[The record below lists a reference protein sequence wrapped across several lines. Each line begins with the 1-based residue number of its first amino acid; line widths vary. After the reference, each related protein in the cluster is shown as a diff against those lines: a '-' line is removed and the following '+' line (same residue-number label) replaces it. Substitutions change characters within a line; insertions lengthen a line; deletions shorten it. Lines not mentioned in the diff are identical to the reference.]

1 VARDLRGAVVVV
13 TGASSGIGRAAA
25 RLLAR
30 EGARLVLAARA
41 QPTLREAGDE
51 CARLGAEVLTVV
63 TDVRDEAA
71 VEALAARAE
80 ERFGRIDVWV
90 NNAAVIAYG
99 RFEDIPSEIFR
110 AVIETNVLGMV
121 HGARAALPRFRRRQ
135 EGTLINMAS
144 IWGRVTSPDVSAYVT
159 SKFAVRAFGDCLRE
173 ELADA
178 PGIEVATILPQ
189 AVDTPIFAQAAN
201 YAGRKV
207 RPIPPLI
214 DPEEVARGIVS
225 CARSPKR
232 EVTYGRLG
240 RLLEVVHAVAPRIYD
255 RVFAPGFA
263 TGSFA
268 AAPAAPSPGNLLH
281 PRPAAEAVHG
291 GWKRSQRGEL
301 VRALAATIGGSAR
314 GLLRGARQARASSR
328 C

>member
-25 RLLAR
+25 SALAR
-30 EGARLVLAARA
+30 EGARLALAARA
-41 QPTLREAGDE
+41 EPTLHEVGDA

-71 VEALAARAE
+71 VEALATRTE

-90 NNAAVIAYG
+90 NNAAVMAYG
-99 RFEDIPSEIFR
+99 RFEDIPSEVFR
-110 AVIETNVLGMV
+110 AVIETNVLGMT

-135 EGTLINMAS
+135 SGTLINMAS
-144 IWGRVTSPDVSAYVT
+144 VWGRVTSPDVSAYVT

-178 PGIEVATILPQ
+178 PGIDVVTILPQ

-201 YAGRKV
+201 YSGRTV
-207 RPIPPLI
+207 RPIPPLF
-214 DPEEVARGIVS
+214 DPDEVAQGIVS
-225 CARSPKR
+225 CARSPRR

-240 RLLEVVHAVAPRIYD
+240 RLLEVLYATTPRLYD

-263 TGSFA
+263 GGSFA
-268 AAPAAPSPGNLLH
+268 SAPAEPSRGNLLS
-281 PRPAAEAVHG
+281 PRPASERVYG
-291 GWKRSQRGEL
+291 GWRRSRRREL
-301 VRALAATIGGSAR
+301 AGALAATVAGGLR
-314 GLLRGARQARASSR
+314 GLLRGTRAARASSKG
-328 C
+328 